1 MREVTEKLS
10 ELYPGSQIDLRV
22 QFLELTE
29 DQKLVDILDEE
40 DILTVFKKD
49 STEKEEIT
57 KDTEKDFFVVMVS
70 EVTRKRVF
78 LWPAV
83 LSGLDLTKL
92 AHNKIITV
100 FRSVKN
106 ATYSEYS
113 DQDNSQQRYQ
123 RVGGKGGG
131 GVCGREV
138 RPGQGRE
145 YQLYEQSSD
154 QLIFSTRELRG
165 LQLPLKEST
174 NF

>member
-40 DILTVFKKD
+40 DILTVFKKT

-57 KDTEKDFFVVMVS
+57 KNTEKDFFVVMVS
-70 EVTRKRVF
+70 EVTRRRVF

-92 AHNKIITV
+92 ADNKIITV
-100 FRSVKN
+100 FRSVKTIN
-106 ATYSEYS
+106 VSQYSQ
-113 DQDNSQQRYQ
+113 QDDSQQR
-123 RVGGKGGG
+123 
-131 GVCGREV
+131 
-138 RPGQGRE
+138 
-145 YQLYEQSSD
+145 
-154 QLIFSTRELRG
+154 
-165 LQLPLKEST
+165 
-174 NF
+174 

>member
-10 ELYPGSQIDLRV
+10 ELYPGSRIDLRV
-22 QFLELTE
+22 QFMELTE
-29 DQKLVDILDEE
+29 DQKLADILDEE

-49 STEKEEIT
+49 RTEREEIT

-100 FRSVKN
+100 FRSVKSPN
-106 ATYSEYS
+106 YS
-113 DQDNSQQRYQ
+113 
-123 RVGGKGGG
+123 
-131 GVCGREV
+131 
-138 RPGQGRE
+138 
-145 YQLYEQSSD
+145 
-154 QLIFSTRELRG
+154 
-165 LQLPLKEST
+165 
-174 NF
+174 

>member
-29 DQKLVDILDEE
+29 DQKLADILDEE
-40 DILTVFKKD
+40 DILTVFKKTK
-49 STEKEEIT
+49 TERGEIT
-57 KDTEKDFFVVMVS
+57 TGIEKDFFVVMVS

-100 FRSVKN
+100 FRSVKSIN
-106 ATYSEYS
+106 YSEYS
-113 DQDNSQQRYQ
+113 EQDKSQQR
-123 RVGGKGGG
+123 
-131 GVCGREV
+131 
-138 RPGQGRE
+138 
-145 YQLYEQSSD
+145 
-154 QLIFSTRELRG
+154 
-165 LQLPLKEST
+165 
-174 NF
+174 

>member
-29 DQKLVDILDEE
+29 DQKLADILDEE
-40 DILTVFKKD
+40 DILTVFKKTR
-49 STEKEEIT
+49 TEREEIT

-100 FRSVKN
+100 FRSVKSIN
-106 ATYSEYS
+106 YSEYS
-113 DQDNSQQRYQ
+113 EQDKSQQR
-123 RVGGKGGG
+123 
-131 GVCGREV
+131 
-138 RPGQGRE
+138 
-145 YQLYEQSSD
+145 
-154 QLIFSTRELRG
+154 
-165 LQLPLKEST
+165 
-174 NF
+174 

>member
-29 DQKLVDILDEE
+29 DQKLADILDEE
-40 DILTVFKKD
+40 DILTVFKKTG
-49 STEKEEIT
+49 TEKEDIT
-57 KDTEKDFFVVMVS
+57 NTEKDFFVVMVS

-100 FRSVKN
+100 FRSVKSIN
-106 ATYSEYS
+106 YSEYS
-113 DQDNSQQRYQ
+113 EQDKSQQR
-123 RVGGKGGG
+123 
-131 GVCGREV
+131 
-138 RPGQGRE
+138 
-145 YQLYEQSSD
+145 
-154 QLIFSTRELRG
+154 
-165 LQLPLKEST
+165 
-174 NF
+174 

>member
-29 DQKLVDILDEE
+29 DQNLADILDEE
-40 DILTVFKKD
+40 DILTVFKKAR
-49 STEKEEIT
+49 TEREETT

-70 EVTRKRVF
+70 EVTWKRVF

-100 FRSVKN
+100 FRSVKSIN
-106 ATYSEYS
+106 YSEYS
-113 DQDNSQQRYQ
+113 EQDKSQQR
-123 RVGGKGGG
+123 
-131 GVCGREV
+131 
-138 RPGQGRE
+138 
-145 YQLYEQSSD
+145 
-154 QLIFSTRELRG
+154 
-165 LQLPLKEST
+165 
-174 NF
+174 

>member
-29 DQKLVDILDEE
+29 DQKLADILDEE

-49 STEKEEIT
+49 SAEKEEI
-57 KDTEKDFFVVMVS
+57 TEKDFFVVMVS

-100 FRSVKN
+100 FRSVKSIN
-106 ATYSEYS
+106 YSEYS
-113 DQDNSQQRYQ
+113 EQDKSQQR
-123 RVGGKGGG
+123 
-131 GVCGREV
+131 
-138 RPGQGRE
+138 
-145 YQLYEQSSD
+145 
-154 QLIFSTRELRG
+154 
-165 LQLPLKEST
+165 
-174 NF
+174 

>member
-29 DQKLVDILDEE
+29 DQQLADILDEE
-40 DILTVFKKD
+40 DILTVFKKN
-49 STEKEEIT
+49 SIEREETTNETENN
-57 KDTEKDFFVVMVS
+57 FFVVMVS

-100 FRSVKN
+100 FRSVKSIN
-106 ATYSEYS
+106 YSEYS
-113 DQDNSQQRYQ
+113 EQDKSQQR
-123 RVGGKGGG
+123 
-131 GVCGREV
+131 
-138 RPGQGRE
+138 
-145 YQLYEQSSD
+145 
-154 QLIFSTRELRG
+154 
-165 LQLPLKEST
+165 
-174 NF
+174 